1 MFDKDL
7 YLGVHLVKLV
17 TTFFQGSLKLVDII
31 LKLGYLI
38 VLNRDD
44 CILLVQLLLMLN
56 LLIVGKKQCSFKLT
70 VELSHFLINA
80 QKNFLLPHNF
90 DRLDAVDFFLV
101 NGSKLRG
108 VELAFKTT
116 FLACKAATVF
126 VIFKLPLS
134 LQLVFEKSSSGRSF
148 FLLFDIREAEDY

>member
-38 VLNRDD
+38 VLNCDD

-108 VELAFKTT
+108 VELALKTA
-116 FLACKAATVF
+116 FLACKAATIF
-126 VIFKLPLS
+126 VIFKLTLS
-134 LQLVFEKSSSGRSF
+134 L
-148 FLLFDIREAEDY
+148 